1 MKNIVALS
9 LIMFAASAFSGEEH
23 KRNAAQL
30 ALLDFSES
38 LIAVGSQI
46 DECKEKKQALP
57 YDKINALDLSQESL
71 KSAIAYHY
79 FNADYLCNKQAIAE
93 FLLASEAL
101 SALTPDTPQTPEFNE
116 GLQGG
121 NALVSD
127 ILVQVLKTKV
137 DYLQIPEQK
146 RLAIAEI
153 AELNQPFDLFVAFEA
168 LKL

>member
-1 MKNIVALS
+1 MKKIVALS
-9 LIMFAASAFSGEEH
+9 LIMFTASTFAGEEP

-30 ALLDFSES
+30 ALLDFSKS
-38 LIAVGSQI
+38 LTAVGSQI
-46 DECKEKKQALP
+46 NECKKKKQALP
-57 YDKINALDLSQESL
+57 YDKINALDLSKESL

-79 FNADYLCNKQAIAE
+79 FNADYLCNKQVIAE
-93 FLLASEAL
+93 FLLASETV
-101 SALTPDTPQTPEFNE
+101 SALAPDTPQAPEFKE

-121 NALVSD
+121 NALVSG

-146 RLAIAEI
+146 RLAIANI